1 MTPDAS
7 PDASPASP
15 IDSSGDSSGGISGD
29 SAGDTDVLDLRGEQC
44 PYTFVRTRLRLEQ
57 MPLGAT
63 LHVLV
68 DHEPAT
74 RNIPRSA
81 RDWGQAVDAVAPEG
95 PGLWRITMRK
105 QVD

>member
-1 MTPDAS
+1 MT

-15 IDSSGDSSGGISGD
+15 IDSSGD

-81 RDWGQAVDAVAPEG
+81 RDWGQAVDAVAPAG
-95 PGLWRITMRK
+95 PGVWRIAVRK

>member
-1 MTPDAS
+1 
-7 PDASPASP
+7 
-15 IDSSGDSSGGISGD
+15 
-29 SAGDTDVLDLRGEQC
+29 
-44 PYTFVRTRLRLEQ
+44 
-57 MPLGAT
+57 MPTGAT

-81 RDWGQAVDAVAPEG
+81 RDWGQAVDAVEPAG
-95 PGLWRITMRK
+95 PGLWRITVRK